1 MQEDHRGLGAAVGG
15 ADADGRDRDAVGGRG
30 AFTVGDARCRT
41 EVHQLRNGDGRPW
54 KLCRETFV
62 GFSPDGKAVLATDA
76 DGDTLDVHNAD
87 DGGVD
92 RTFRA
97 PDGLRAYGWE
107 SDNAVLYTTGGGA
120 RTLIVRCSVTT
131 GKCMRAADFP
141 YDDRIPQPVR
151 SAG

>member
-76 DGDTLDVHNAD
+76 DGDTLDVHKTPTMVAST
-87 DGGVD
+87 GRSGR
-92 RTFRA
+92 RTDCAR
-97 PDGLRAYGWE
+97 
-107 SDNAVLYTTGGGA
+107 TGGRATTPFCTPPAAA
-120 RTLIVRCSVTT
+120 RGR
-131 GKCMRAADFP
+131 
-141 YDDRIPQPVR
+141 
-151 SAG
+151 